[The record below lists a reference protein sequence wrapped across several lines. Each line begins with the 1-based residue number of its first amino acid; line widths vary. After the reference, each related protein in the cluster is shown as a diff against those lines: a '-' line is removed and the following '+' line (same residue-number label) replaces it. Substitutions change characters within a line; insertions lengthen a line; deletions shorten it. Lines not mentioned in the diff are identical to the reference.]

1 MKLYFSMIYP
11 DITQNIIIWSGV
23 STNKLKHIHILM
35 NKSLRLILKVTYNE
49 NHLPSI
55 TVNEMH
61 KKLELFNLSDIHKY
75 FCLKF
80 IYELLYGSKTHIFI
94 GNFSYLLPDLTYS
107 TRGIKNNVRFW
118 VKNISFHII

>member
-1 MKLYFSMIYP
+1 MKLHFSMIYP
-11 DITQNIIIWSGV
+11 YTTQNIIIWGGV
-23 STNKLKHIHILM
+23 SRNKLKHIQILM

-80 IYELLYGSKTHIFI
+80 IHEFLYGSKTQIYRTFFI
-94 GNFSYLLPDLTYS
+94 P
-107 TRGIKNNVRFW
+107 
-118 VKNISFHII
+118 ISRPYI